1 MGQFVPAG
9 PLREILSTWSLQ
21 LIVFLNNLFKQYI
34 KTVNEKCG
42 DHHRYLWD
50 EYGMSQLLKSSELLT
65 LVPNKQ
71 IIATSTSNQIY
82 KLVKRHS
89 ALPSKYNNLSM
100 KMQQTI
106 S

>member
-1 MGQFVPAG
+1 
-9 PLREILSTWSLQ
+9 
-21 LIVFLNNLFKQYI
+21 
-34 KTVNEKCG
+34 
-42 DHHRYLWD
+42 
-50 EYGMSQLLKSSELLT
+50 MSQLLKSSELLT

>member
-1 MGQFVPAG
+1 MKNVETTIGIC
-9 PLREILSTWSLQ
+9 EM
-21 LIVFLNNLFKQYI
+21 N
-34 KTVNEKCG
+34 
-42 DHHRYLWD
+42 
-50 EYGMSQLLKSSELLT
+50 YGMSQLLKSSVLPT

-71 IIATSTSNQIY
+71 IIATSTSNHIY

-106 S
+106 Y